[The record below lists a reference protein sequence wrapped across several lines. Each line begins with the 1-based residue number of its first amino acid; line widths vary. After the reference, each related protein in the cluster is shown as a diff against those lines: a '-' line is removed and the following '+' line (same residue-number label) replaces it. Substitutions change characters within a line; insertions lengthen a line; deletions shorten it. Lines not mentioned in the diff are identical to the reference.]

1 LIIDDLNGTFNH
13 FEMFVK
19 HTPDLRR
26 LTISNIDNE
35 DLIGAHRWE
44 QLITTSPPLLT
55 TFKFIFYCS
64 HLNDENYLINFELI
78 FGKNID
84 GLPNMS

>member
-1 LIIDDLNGTFNH
+1 
-13 FEMFVK
+13 M
-19 HTPDLRR
+19 
-26 LTISNIDNE
+26 DNE
-35 DLIGAHRWE
+35 DLIDVHRWE
-44 QLITTSPPLLT
+44 QLITTSLSSLT

-64 HLNDENYLINFELI
+64 HLNDENYLIDFELI